1 MCLDLLWTVLS
12 IIAHFA
18 YKEYKCSHN
27 YSKKHT
33 KNPFSIE
40 NTLKYTSLCRHCI
53 ISLMLLIFLY
63 GFFAFVSLALGIR
76 QTKKRKNPYGLTPQ
90 LIIYGIFVWGDAIII
105 GLFWTV
111 VSLITVLTGNTSFF
125 LITQAVYWIVRSM
138 GENTRLSPVF
148 SWRINLVCLPTIL
161 ANSLGNFYN

>member
-1 MCLDLLWTVLS
+1 
-12 IIAHFA
+12 
-18 YKEYKCSHN
+18 
-27 YSKKHT
+27 
-33 KNPFSIE
+33 
-40 NTLKYTSLCRHCI
+40 
-53 ISLMLLIFLY
+53 MLLIFLY

-76 QTKKRKNPYGLTPQ
+76 QTYFRKNPYGLTPQ

-138 GENTRLSPVF
+138 GEIIYWFLQQFAETKRDLPKTLAFHQFFPGESIWFAYQLFWQIVLVISIISLIYLINSVF
-148 SWRINLVCLPTIL
+148 L
-161 ANSLGNFYN
+161 